1 MTPPI
6 LLDTLIITAIG
17 FIMVVGLL
25 GAVVPILPGLVLIW
39 VAGWAYGALTHFGIA
54 GWIIMILMTIL
65 MIVGYVGSL
74 LLPQVGGVARGA
86 SLAGIALSLI
96 LGIIGFFVIPVIGL
110 PIGATLGIYIVEYI
124 REEGDKKKAWDT
136 TKGVLLGFG
145 VGVAVELG
153 SGFLMMGLWL
163 IWVIIN
169 LTTGGGAV

>member
-1 MTPPI
+1 
-6 LLDTLIITAIG
+6 
-17 FIMVVGLL
+17 
-25 GAVVPILPGLVLIW
+25 
-39 VAGWAYGALTHFGIA
+39 
-54 GWIIMILMTIL
+54 
-65 MIVGYVGSL
+65 GSL

-124 REEGDKKKAWDT
+124 REESDKKKAWDT

-145 VGVAVELG
+145 IGVAVELG

-169 LTTGGGAV
+169 LTTAGGAA